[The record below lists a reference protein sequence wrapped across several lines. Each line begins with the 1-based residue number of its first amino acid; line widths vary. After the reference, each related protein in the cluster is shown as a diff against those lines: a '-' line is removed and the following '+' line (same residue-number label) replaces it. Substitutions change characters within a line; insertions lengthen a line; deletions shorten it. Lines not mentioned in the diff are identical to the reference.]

1 MAQKTLSR
9 ERCGAKGPGR
19 RAERGEG
26 RPRLKMTSRTRFIAI
41 LVSAPIIAFTVI
53 GGILGHAMA
62 RADDTYANLRVF
74 NDVVSL
80 IMSNY
85 VEQPNMDNVM
95 RGAMR
100 GLAEGLDS
108 DSAYLT
114 PAQAR
119 QAESS
124 DQAGAADVGISLTHQ
139 YYLRV
144 VATRDDSPA
153 AKAGIRP
160 GDFVRLVD
168 SRPTRDISA
177 LEGQRLLAGAPG
189 SKVKLT
195 LIRGGNTA
203 EPHVVE
209 LTREAPQTVDVKS
222 RQQGDGIGY
231 VRVASFG
238 RRVTEQLRSQI
249 ATLTKGGATRVIVD
263 VRNTATGDLAEGIAA
278 ARLFVPSGTI
288 AVRESRSGGQ
298 VKIAAAKGDGAVTVP
313 VTVLV
318 DIGTSG
324 PAEVFAAA
332 LAGNKRAELIGEH
345 TVGRTGVQE
354 LVKLP
359 DGSALW
365 ITSTRYLTPAGEQLQ
380 AKGLEPNV
388 PVDQPE
394 GDFGAPAPADAIL
407 QRAIEKLTSKKAA

>member
-1 MAQKTLSR
+1 MAEEKT
-9 ERCGAKGPGR
+9 
-19 RAERGEG
+19 
-26 RPRLKMTSRTRFIAI
+26 MTSRTRFIAI
-41 LVSAPIIAFTVI
+41 LVSAPVIAFTVI
-53 GGILGHAMA
+53 GGLLGHAMA
-62 RADDTYANLRVF
+62 RADNTYANLRVF
-74 NDVVSL
+74 QDVVTL

-85 VEQPNMDNVM
+85 VEQPNMESVM

-114 PAQAR
+114 QAQVR
-119 QAESS
+119 QMENGE
-124 DQAGAADVGISLTHQ
+124 QAGPADVGIALTHQ

-144 VATRDDSPA
+144 VATRDDSPG

-160 GDFVRLVD
+160 GDYVRLVD
-168 SRPTRDISA
+168 SRPTRDMSA
-177 LEGQRLLAGAPG
+177 LEGQRLLAGPAG

-195 LIRGGNTA
+195 IIRGGSTA

-209 LTREAPQTVDVKS
+209 LTREAPQTADVKS

-238 RRVTEQLRSQI
+238 RRTAEQLRSQI
-249 ATLTKGGATRVIVD
+249 ASLTKGGATRVIID
-263 VRNTATGDLAEGIAA
+263 VRNTAGGDLAEGIAA

-288 AVRESRSGGQ
+288 TVRESRSAGQ
-298 VKIAAAKGDGAVTVP
+298 VKVAAEKGDGAVTVP
-313 VTVLV
+313 LTVLI
-318 DIGTSG
+318 DTGTSG

-332 LAGNKRAELIGEH
+332 LAGNKRAELIGER
-345 TVGRTGVQE
+345 TAGRTGVQE

-365 ITSTRYLTPAGEQLQ
+365 ITSTRYLTPAGAQVQ
-380 AKGLEPNV
+380 AKGLDPDV
-388 PVDQPE
+388 IVDQPE
-394 GDFGAPAPADAIL
+394 GEFGAPAPADAIL
-407 QRAIEKLTSKKAA
+407 QRAIEKLSTKKAA